1 MRTGGRE
8 GGQSRAEALPRADE
22 VFTKPKEAALRK
34 AIIDQDT
41 EQHIG
46 GSQPLWRRWWP
57 SVLPLLSPPWSSVRE
72 AIIWT
77 PSS

>member
-22 VFTKPKEAALRK
+22 VSTKPKEVALRK

-41 EQHIG
+41 EQHIEG
-46 GSQPLWRRWWP
+46 TQRLWCRWW
-57 SVLPLLSPPWSSVRE
+57 SFALPLLSPPWSSVRE